1 MRISVVGCGY
11 LGAVHAAALAE
22 LGHHVVGLDTDAA
35 LVAALEEARPPF
47 YEPGFDDLLHRA
59 RDRGRLRFTTD
70 PAALAGARVHFVCVG
85 TPEGDGGAADLRYVD
100 AALAELAPSLR
111 PGDLVVGKSTVPV
124 GTARGLAGLVPASVG
139 LAWNPEFLREGH
151 AVADTLRP
159 DRLVYGAEGPRA
171 AEAVG
176 MLDDVYR
183 PLLAAGVPRL
193 VVDLPTAE
201 LAKVAANAF
210 LATKVSFANAMAE
223 VCAAAG
229 GDAVALTRI
238 LGRDPRIGPAHL
250 GAGLGFGGSCLPK
263 DVRAFA
269 VRAEELGAPG
279 AAALLH
285 DVDALNDQA
294 LARVAALVEAGLAG
308 ASGRR
313 VAVLGAA
320 FKPDSDDVRCSPALA
335 LAGTL
340 RDGGADVVVTDPRAL
355 DRARAAAPGLACA
368 TTVDETVRGA
378 DVVVLATE
386 WDEYRALDPARLG
399 RLAARRVL
407 VDARHAVDADGWRDA
422 GWRVLAPGRTEP
434 RRPGAGATRPRGV
447 GGQKTGLPPVTPRT
461 VPDT

>member
-22 LGHHVVGLDTDAA
+22 LGHDVTGLDTDPV
-35 LVAALEEARPPF
+35 LVAALEGASPPF
-47 YEPGFDDLLHRA
+47 YEPGFDDLLRRA
-59 RDRGRLRFTTD
+59 RARGRLRFTTD

-100 AALAELAPSLR
+100 AALAELAPHLR

-124 GTARGLAGLVPASVG
+124 GTARTLAGLVPPSVG

-159 DRLVYGAEGPRA
+159 DRLVYGVDGPRSA
-171 AEAVG
+171 DAVDL
-176 MLDDVYR
+176 LDDVYR

-210 LATKVSFANAMAE
+210 LAAKISFANAMAE

-229 GDAVALTRI
+229 ADAVALTRV
-238 LGRDPRIGPAHL
+238 LGQDPRIGPAHL

-263 DVRAFA
+263 DVHAFA
-269 VRAEELGAPG
+269 ARAAELGARG
-279 AAALLH
+279 AASLLQ
-285 DVDALNDQA
+285 DVDALNDDA
-294 LARVAALVEAGLAG
+294 LARVVGLVEQCLDGP
-308 ASGRR
+308 GRR

-335 LAGTL
+335 LARTL

-355 DRARAAAPGLACA
+355 DRARAALDGVAYAP
-368 TTVDETVRGA
+368 TVEDAVRGA

-399 RLAARRVL
+399 RLAAARVL
-407 VDARHAVDADGWRDA
+407 VDARNAVEPDRWSAA
-422 GWRVLAPGRTEP
+422 GWRVVAPGR
-434 RRPGAGATRPRGV
+434 RPVERAAARAPAPPVVRAGSPAGAAATGSRTREA
-447 GGQKTGLPPVTPRT
+447 
-461 VPDT
+461 